1 MEDAFN
7 GEIPKTPEP
16 PAPPPVLV
24 DFTNEINPTTRGE
37 GLEEVSTPRKSQA
50 RVGYPETELLEAA
63 TAAGWY
69 PETEINHRFHVVDE
83 LLQLLREE

>member
-16 PAPPPVLV
+16 PPTPPPVAV

-37 GLEEVSTPRKSQA
+37 GLEEVSTPRKSHA
-50 RVGYPETELLEAA
+50 RVAYAETEHLEPAV
-63 TAAGWY
+63 AAGPY
-69 PETEINHRFHVVDE
+69 PATGSRSGFWNIRG
-83 LLQLLREE
+83 REKTS